1 MTQDQD
7 VFCRYEKNYLLDEAQ
22 YRAVRKAMAGRM
34 ARDRYGRDA
43 ICNLYYDTGTFEL
56 IRRSLEKPL
65 YKEKLRLRSYGIP
78 NPDDLVFL
86 ELKKKFDGVV
96 YKRRTELSYREAQR
110 YLLTGGT
117 PGETDQ
123 IFREIDWFRRSMP
136 LRPAVFIAC
145 DRTAYFDDGGGDLRI
160 TFDDNL
166 RFRRSSLSLSKGDWG
181 TPLMNPGEILMEVK
195 IPGAMP
201 LWLGRTLSE
210 AGAFPSSFSKYGV
223 CYQKY
228 LSRREGGSACA

>member
-1 MTQDQD
+1 MTQVQD
-7 VFCRYEKNYLLDEAQ
+7 VFCRYEKKYLLDEAQ
-22 YRAVRKAMAGRM
+22 YRAVRQAMAGRM
-34 ARDRYGRDA
+34 ARDRYGRYA

-123 IFREIDWFRRSMP
+123 IFRETDWFRRSMP

-145 DRTAYFDDGGGDLRI
+145 DRTAYFDDGGG
-160 TFDDNL
+160 TFGSPLTTTCAFGGL
-166 RFRRSSLSLSKGDWG
+166 RFPFQRATGGRR
-181 TPLMNPGEILMEVK
+181 
-195 IPGAMP
+195 
-201 LWLGRTLSE
+201 
-210 AGAFPSSFSKYGV
+210 
-223 CYQKY
+223 
-228 LSRREGGSACA
+228 